1 MIYLC
6 DIDGTVAD
14 CQHRIHFIK
23 EKDWRGF
30 FAAVGGD
37 SPIWPVIQ
45 TIKLLKAA
53 GATIIMMSGRSDECL
68 QETTMWLQRWEIPF
82 DELYMR
88 RAGDHRPDNIAKESM
103 LARVGQKWDLNKVVA
118 VFDDRQQVVD
128 MYREK
133 GLKVFQVAKGD
144 F

>member
-6 DIDGTVAD
+6 DIDGTIAD
-14 CQHRIHFIK
+14 CQHRIHFIA

-30 FAAVGGD
+30 FGAVNLD

-53 GATIIMMSGRSDECL
+53 GATIIMMSGRSDECKAA
-68 QETTMWLQRWEIPF
+68 TRAWLRRYDVPYDDLF
-82 DELYMR
+82 MR
-88 RAGDHRPDNIAKESM
+88 KAGDHRPDNIVKEQM
-103 LARVGQKWDLNKVVA
+103 LRKVGEAYDLSSIVGI
-118 VFDDRQQVVD
+118 FDDRYQVVN
-128 MYREK
+128 MYRSK
-133 GLKVFQVAKGD
+133 GYKVFQCAEGN